1 MWLRV
6 LGPVQVRD
14 GSTWL
19 GPRGPQLRLLL
30 ACLALSAGQVVLVDD
45 LIDALWEERPPPSA
59 RASLQILVV
68 RLRKAMTGL
77 PGCALDRYGEGYQL
91 RTIPDTVDVH
101 RFRSLVRSAWEAR
114 DARDENG
121 AIGAFDQALALW
133 RGPALADVPTTVA
146 VEAIRAGLAEEQLS
160 AVQDRFG
167 CLLAAGRDGQAA
179 AEIPPVLARHPLAE
193 RLAGMLMIAWYRCG
207 RQADALR
214 VFRDLRGRLAGELAV
229 EPGPELQRL
238 HQRILAA
245 DPALAAS
252 DDLAGPL
259 MRGGGA
265 ARADGRNAA
274 RADGRNAA
282 RADGRNAAPTD
293 GRNAAPADGRNG
305 TPADGR
311 NGASA
316 DGRDAGIWRLRPLQP
331 ADTPGR
337 PENGKGG
344 KAAGTPGNG
353 QRGIEAGRNQP
364 LLDCEQSLEPPPRDG
379 HARARMGTTAAAMVP
394 RQLPAAPAHFTGRRR
409 ELRSLTGWLDAGTAA
424 GQAVILAIGGTAG
437 VGKTA
442 LALHWAHQVQHRFPD
457 GQLYVNLRGFDAS
470 SAPVAPAEA
479 ITELLEALEVPAGR
493 LSPRLDARAGL
504 YRSLVAGKRMLVV
517 LDNAR
522 DEAQV
527 RPLLPGASTCVVLV
541 TGRSQLAGLVAVEGA
556 RPLTLDVLSETEAR
570 QLLASHLGADRVA
583 GEAAEV
589 AELTAL
595 CARLPLALA
604 ITAAR
609 AALRPV
615 FPLASL
621 TAGLRD
627 TRERLDWLGTGDQAA
642 DVRVVFSWSYRL
654 LGAAAARMFRL
665 LGAHPGPD
673 ISETAAASLAAI
685 SRPAARAALSELIRA
700 NLLQEQAPGR
710 FSLHDLLRA
719 YAADLGDEKERR
731 SAVGRVLDHYLHTAR
746 EAMSLVYPHA
756 DLIGAPP
763 PGPGEPAESFS
774 GPQQARAWLQAE
786 YRALLAAAAAAADS
800 GHDTHGWQLP
810 AVLRE
815 HFDRRGYYAD
825 WAQCQQLALLAA
837 DRLGDHAAQAI
848 VHQFLGEA
856 LIHLCRWDDAHS
868 HLHDALKLYRRLGDY
883 AGQALCHFH
892 IGWIFECR
900 EAHRQA
906 LSHHRLSLSLFRAA
920 GYLAGEA
927 FALNGVG
934 WDNALLGNY
943 QQALSYCSKALEL
956 HHKSGNRLGEALTLD
971 SLGYCC
977 HQADRYNEAVAY
989 YQQALRAY
997 ADADD
1002 RYFRAITLIH
1012 LGETHQANGHREAT
1026 LDLWQQALT
1035 ILDDLQHPDA
1045 APTRAKLHGLT
1056 APAPCL

>member
-6 LGPVQVRD
+6 LGPVQVWD
-14 GSTWL
+14 SNTWL

-30 ACLALSAGQVVLVDD
+30 ACLALSAGQVVPVDD
-45 LIDALWEERPPPSA
+45 LIGMLWEERPPPSA

-68 RLRKAMTGL
+68 RLRKALVGL
-77 PGCALDRYGEGYQL
+77 PGWALERYGEGYQL
-91 RTIPDTVDVH
+91 RAIPDKVDVH

-114 DARDENG
+114 DARDENR
-121 AIGAFDQALALW
+121 AINTFDQALALW
-133 RGPALADVPTTVA
+133 RGPALADVPGTMA

-214 VFRDLRGRLAGELAV
+214 LFRDLRGRLAGELAV
-229 EPGPELQRL
+229 EPGPDLQRL
-238 HQRILAA
+238 HQRILLA

-252 DDLAGPL
+252 GDVAGLL
-259 MRGGGA
+259 MRGG
-265 ARADGRNAA
+265 D
-274 RADGRNAA
+274 
-282 RADGRNAAPTD
+282 
-293 GRNAAPADGRNG
+293 AAPADGR
-305 TPADGR
+305 DI
-311 NGASA
+311 
-316 DGRDAGIWRLRPLQP
+316 DIWRLQPLQR
-331 ADTPGR
+331 ADAPEQPG
-337 PENGKGG
+337 NGEGS
-344 KAAGTPGNG
+344 KAAGTPGDR
-353 QRGIEAGRNQP
+353 QLGIEASLSQP
-364 LLDCEQSLEPPPRDG
+364 VLARDRGLESLLGSG
-379 HARARMGTTAAAMVP
+379 TARRAGMRSTAAFVVP
-394 RQLPAAPAHFTGRRR
+394 RQLPTAAAHFAGRER
-409 ELRSLTGWLDAGTAA
+409 ELSTLTGWLDAGTAA

-442 LALHWAHQVQHRFPD
+442 LALHWAYRVQHRFPD

-479 ITELLEALEVPAGR
+479 ITGLLEALDVPAGR
-493 LSPRLDARAGL
+493 VSPRLDARAGL
-504 YRSLVAGKRMLVV
+504 YRSLVAGRRMLIV

-527 RPLLPGASTCVVLV
+527 RPLLPGAPTCVVLV
-541 TGRSQLAGLVAVEGA
+541 TGRSQLAGLVAVDAA

-583 GEAAEV
+583 AEAVEV

-621 TAGLRD
+621 AAGLRD
-627 TRERLDWLGTGDQAA
+627 IRQRLDWLGTGDQAA
-642 DVRVVFSWSYRL
+642 DVRAVFSWSYRL
-654 LGAAAARMFRL
+654 LGEPAARMFRL

-685 SRPAARAALSELIRA
+685 SRPAARAALSELTRA

-719 YAADLGDEKERR
+719 YAADLGDDQERR
-731 SAVGRVLDHYLHTAR
+731 SAVVRVLDHYLHTTR
-746 EAMSLVYPHA
+746 DAMGLVYPNA
-756 DLIGAPP
+756 YQISAPP
-763 PGPGEPAESFS
+763 PGPGEPPESFS

-786 YRALLAAAAAAADS
+786 YRVLLAAAAAAADS
-800 GHDTHGWQLP
+800 GLDTHVWQLP

-815 HFDRRGYYAD
+815 HFDRRGYYTD
-825 WAQCQQLALLAA
+825 WAQCQQLALVAA
-837 DRLGDHAAQAI
+837 DRLGDPAAQA
-848 VHQFLGEA
+848 VAHHFLGAA
-856 LIHLCRWDDAHS
+856 LIQLCRWDEAHC
-868 HLHDALKLYRRLGDY
+868 HLHDALKLYRRLGDH
-883 AGQALCHFH
+883 AGEASCHFH
-892 IGWIFECR
+892 IGWFFESR
-900 EAHRQA
+900 EDHRQA
-906 LSHHRLSLSLFRAA
+906 LSHHRRSLRLFRAA
-920 GYLAGEA
+920 GYLTGEA

-943 QQALSYCSKALEL
+943 QQAFSYCSKALEL
-956 HHKSGNRLGEALTLD
+956 HHKTGNRLGEALTLD

-1012 LGETHQANGHREAT
+1012 LGETHQANGHHEAT

-1035 ILDDLQHPDA
+1035 ILNDLQHPDA
-1045 APTRAKLHGLT
+1045 APIRAKLHDLT
-1056 APAPCL
+1056 APASCL

>member
-6 LGPVQVRD
+6 LGPVQVWD
-14 GSTWL
+14 GAAWCRP
-19 GPRGPQLRLLL
+19 PRPQLRLLL
-30 ACLALSAGQVVLVDD
+30 ACLALSAGQVVPVDD
-45 LIDALWEERPPPSA
+45 LIDVIWEERPPPSA

-68 RLRKAMTGL
+68 RLRKALVGL
-77 PGCALDRYGEGYQL
+77 PGCALERYGESYRL
-91 RTIPDTVDVH
+91 RAVPDRVDVH
-101 RFRSLVRSAWEAR
+101 RFRSLTRSAWEAR
-114 DARDENG
+114 DARDENR
-121 AIGAFDQALALW
+121 AIDAFGQALTLW
-133 RGPALADVPTTVA
+133 RGPALADVPRTAA
-146 VEAIRAGLAEEQLS
+146 VEAIRAALAQEYLS

-214 VFRDLRGRLAGELAV
+214 LFRDLRGRLAGELAV
-229 EPGPELQRL
+229 EPGPDLQRL
-238 HQRILAA
+238 HQQILSA

-252 DDLAGPL
+252 GDVAGLL

-265 ARADGRNAA
+265 
-274 RADGRNAA
+274 
-282 RADGRNAAPTD
+282 
-293 GRNAAPADGRNG
+293 
-305 TPADGR
+305 
-311 NGASA
+311 SA
-316 DGRDAGIWRLRPLQP
+316 DGGDIEIWRLQPLQP
-331 ADTPGR
+331 ANAPEQPG
-337 PENGKGG
+337 NGKGS
-344 KAAGTPGNG
+344 KAVGTPGDR
-353 QRGIEAGRNQP
+353 QLGIEASLSQP
-364 LLDCEQSLEPPPRDG
+364 VLARDRGLESLRRSG
-379 HARARMGTTAAAMVP
+379 TARRAGMGSTAASVVP
-394 RQLPAAPAHFTGRRR
+394 RQLPTAAAHFAGRER
-409 ELRSLTGWLDAGTAA
+409 ELSSLTGWLDAGIAT

-442 LALHWAHQVQHRFPD
+442 LAVHWAHQVQHRFPD

-470 SAPVAPAEA
+470 SAPVVPAEA
-479 ITELLEALEVPAGR
+479 ITGLLEALDVPAGR
-493 LSPRLDARAGL
+493 VSPRLDARAGL
-504 YRSLVAGKRMLVV
+504 YRSLVAGKRMLIV

-556 RPLTLDVLSETEAR
+556 RPLTLDVLSDTEAR

-583 GEAAEV
+583 AETVEV

-604 ITAAR
+604 VTAAR

-621 TAGLRD
+621 AAGLRD
-627 TRERLDWLGTGDQAA
+627 IRQRLDWLGTGDQAA
-642 DVRVVFSWSYRL
+642 DVRAVFSWSYRL
-654 LGAAAARMFRL
+654 LGDAAARMFRL

-685 SRPAARAALSELIRA
+685 SRPAARAALSELTRA

-710 FSLHDLLRA
+710 FALHDLLHA
-719 YAADLGDEKERR
+719 YGADLGDAQERS
-731 SAVGRVLDHYLHTAR
+731 SALGRVLDHYLHTAR
-746 EAMSLVYPHA
+746 DAMGLVYPNA
-756 DLIGAPP
+756 YQISVPP
-763 PGPGEPAESFS
+763 PGPGEPPESFS

-786 YRALLAAAAAAADS
+786 YRVLLAAAATAADS
-800 GHDTHGWQLP
+800 GLDTHAWQLP

-815 HFDRRGYYAD
+815 HFDRRGYYTD
-825 WAQCQQLALLAA
+825 WEQAQQLALVAA
-837 DRLGDHAAQAI
+837 DRLGDHAAQALA
-848 VHQFLGEA
+848 HHSLGEA
-856 LIHLCRWDDAHS
+856 LIRLCRWDDAFC
-868 HLHDALKLYRRLGDY
+868 HLRDALKLYRRLGDHV
-883 AGQALCHFH
+883 GQASCHLN
-892 IGWIFECR
+892 ISWIFESR
-900 EAHRQA
+900 EDHRQA
-906 LSHHRLSLSLFRAA
+906 LSHNRRSLRLFREA
-920 GYLAGEA
+920 GYLTGEA

-943 QQALSYCSKALEL
+943 QRALSFCSKALEL

-977 HQADRYNEAVAY
+977 HHADRYNEAVAY
-989 YQQALRAY
+989 YQRALRAY

-1002 RYFRAITLIH
+1002 RYFRAVTLIH
-1012 LGETHQANGHREAT
+1012 LGETHQANGHHEAT

-1045 APTRAKLHGLT
+1045 APTRAKLHDLT

>member
-1 MWLRV
+1 MWLRI
-6 LGPVQVRD
+6 LGPVQVWD
-14 GSTWL
+14 GAAWFRP
-19 GPRGPQLRLLL
+19 PRPQLRLLL
-30 ACLALSAGQVVLVDD
+30 ASLALSAGRVVPADD
-45 LIDALWEERPPPSA
+45 LIDMIWEERPPPSA

-68 RLRKAMTGL
+68 RLRQALVGL
-77 PGCALDRYGEGYQL
+77 PGCALERYGEGYRL
-91 RTIPDTVDVH
+91 LAIPDKVDVH
-101 RFRSLVRSAWEAR
+101 RFRSLMRSAWEAR
-114 DARDENG
+114 DARDESR
-121 AIGAFDQALALW
+121 AIDAFGQALALW
-133 RGPALADVPTTVA
+133 KGPALADVPGTAA
-146 VEAIRAGLAEEQLS
+146 VEAIRAALAQEHLS

-167 CLLAAGRDGQAA
+167 CLLAAGRYGQAA
-179 AEIPPVLARHPLAE
+179 AEIPAVLARHPLAE

-214 VFRDLRGRLAGELAV
+214 LFRDLRGRLAGELAV
-229 EPGPELQRL
+229 EPGPDLQRL
-238 HQRILAA
+238 HQRILSA

-252 DDLAGPL
+252 DDVAGLL

-265 ARADGRNAA
+265 ARADGR
-274 RADGRNAA
+274 DIE
-282 RADGRNAAPTD
+282 
-293 GRNAAPADGRNG
+293 
-305 TPADGR
+305 
-311 NGASA
+311 
-316 DGRDAGIWRLRPLQP
+316 IWRLQPLRP
-331 ADTPGR
+331 ADAPEQPG
-337 PENGKGG
+337 NGEGC
-344 KAAGTPGNG
+344 KAARTPGN
-353 QRGIEAGRNQP
+353 RHMGIEPSLSQP
-364 LLDCEQSLEPPPRDG
+364 VLPRDRG
-379 HARARMGTTAAAMVP
+379 CESLPGSGTARRAGMGSPAAFVVP
-394 RQLPAAPAHFTGRRR
+394 RQLPAAAPHFAGRER
-409 ELRSLTGWLDAGTAA
+409 ELSTLTGWLDAGTAA

-442 LALHWAHQVQHRFPD
+442 LALHWAYQARHRFPD

-479 ITELLEALEVPAGR
+479 ITGLLEALDVPAGR
-493 LSPRLDARAGL
+493 VSSRLDARAGL
-504 YRSLVAGKRMLVV
+504 YRSLVAGRRMLIL

-527 RPLLPGASTCVVLV
+527 RPLLPGSSTCVVLV

-583 GEAAEV
+583 AEAVEV

-621 TAGLRD
+621 AAGLRD
-627 TRERLDWLGTGDQAA
+627 IRQRLDWLGTGDQAA
-642 DVRVVFSWSYRL
+642 DVQAVFSWSYQL
-654 LGAAAARMFRL
+654 LGDAAARMFRL
-665 LGAHPGPD
+665 LGGHPGPD
-673 ISETAAASLAAI
+673 ISEAAAASLAAI
-685 SRPAARAALSELIRA
+685 SRPAARVALSELTRA
-700 NLLQEQAPGR
+700 NLLQERAPGR

-719 YAADLGDEKERR
+719 YAAGLGDDQERR

-746 EAMSLVYPHA
+746 DAMGLVYPNA
-756 DLIGAPP
+756 YQISAPP
-763 PGPGEPAESFS
+763 PGPGEPPESFP

-786 YRALLAAAAAAADS
+786 YRVLVAAAAAAADS
-800 GHDTHGWQLP
+800 GLDTHAWQLP

-815 HFDRRGYYAD
+815 HFDRRGYYTD
-825 WAQCQQLALLAA
+825 WARCQRLALVAA

-856 LIHLCRWDDAHS
+856 LIHLCRWDDAHR
-868 HLHDALKLYRRLGDY
+868 HLHDALKLYRRLGDH
-883 AGQALCHFH
+883 AGQASCHFH
-892 IGWIFECR
+892 IGCIFEYQ
-900 EAHRQA
+900 EDHRQA
-906 LSHHRLSLSLFRAA
+906 LSHHRRSLRLFRAA
-920 GYLAGEA
+920 GYLTGEA

-943 QQALSYCSKALEL
+943 QQALSYCGKALEL

-989 YQQALRAY
+989 YQQALHAY

-1012 LGETHQANGHREAT
+1012 LGETHQANGHHEAT

-1035 ILDDLQHPDA
+1035 IFDDLQHPDA
-1045 APTRAKLHGLT
+1045 APTRAKLHDLT
-1056 APAPCL
+1056 TPAPGSPG